1 MAVFRQNPPQ
11 GMGLSVNPGST
22 KSDGVL
28 RAVPRLPIAVAISS
42 RAWALRS
49 VLLPRSPSCS
59 LAASSFLLPD
69 CVHRA
74 VCPSYCDCPRPLCRV
89 RPPLGDASRVALD
102 LGRVWP
108 RVAFDPASRPIALR
122 PWPPSSCASWPR
134 PPPPPSPCRMFRAKP
149 CALLDNLYRRTTI
162 PN

>member
-1 MAVFRQNPPQ
+1 MAVFRQNPPK
-11 GMGLSVNPGST
+11 GTGLSVNPGST
-22 KSDGVL
+22 ERDGVL

-108 RVAFDPASRPIALR
+108 RVAFDPASRPVALR
-122 PWPPSSCASWPR
+122 PPPIVLRLLAP

-149 CALLDNLYRRTTI
+149 CALLDNLCRRTTI

>member
-1 MAVFRQNPPQ
+1 MAVFRQNPPK

-74 VCPSYCDCPRPLCRV
+74 VCPSYCDRPRPLCRV

-122 PWPPSSCASWPR
+122 PPPHRPASLGPP

-149 CALLDNLYRRTTI
+149 CALLDNLCRRTTI